1 MAAACT
7 TDGAALTSAQQLS
20 GTRWQ
25 LTEIQPTAG
34 GEAVRPDPATTYT
47 LLLGADSAIEIV
59 LDCRRG
65 TGRWTATPAGAA
77 TADGTFGFAPLVVS
91 NQACSP
97 NAMNARVAQELAGV
111 QSYRL
116 EGDRL
121 TLTTGTSTQV
131 WTRVAAN

>member
-1 MAAACT
+1 VAPT
-7 TDGAALTSAQQLS
+7 GGQLLS

-65 TGRWTATPAGAA
+65 TGRWTTTP
-77 TADGTFGFAPLVVS
+77 DGGFGFAPLVVS

-97 NAMNARVAQELAGV
+97 NAMNTRVAQELGGV
-111 QSYRL
+111 QGYRL

-121 TLTTGTSTQV
+121 TLTTGTSTQI
-131 WTRVAAN
+131 WTRIAAN